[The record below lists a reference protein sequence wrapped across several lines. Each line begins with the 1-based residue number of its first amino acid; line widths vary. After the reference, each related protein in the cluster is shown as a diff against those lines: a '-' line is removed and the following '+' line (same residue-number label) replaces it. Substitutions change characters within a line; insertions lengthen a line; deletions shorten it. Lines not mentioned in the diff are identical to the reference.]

1 MRLRLRGLQVE
12 IVSSLFVVMLA
23 GIAVLSVVMGSL
35 AARTVERSA
44 MDQLRVSARY
54 LERLAVIGSLRLSDL
69 SAVAQTIAAHRSGIR
84 WRVFDAQ
91 GREVGQGADVA
102 VLELDTA
109 RVFDAARRSGEVIER
124 GGFPLGDVVLVSR
137 LHTPSGQRG
146 FIVGVVTRAVLME
159 KLSPLLRSG
168 AWVLTIAAALF
179 VAFGAYL
186 LRRRIVLPV
195 HQLSAATRSVAEGDL
210 TVRTSLSGGDEL
222 VALAAN
228 FNRMAESLERE
239 RTALFR
245 ATESLTRS
253 ERLASVGRL
262 AAGVAHE
269 VGNPVGAILGYTEL
283 ALRDSGL
290 SQRSREAAEQIR
302 REALRVRELVREL
315 LDLARSEELRFEPA
329 QPLKLLERVCHRMA
343 GQEILRDVQLTV
355 VGNPELGPVM
365 TDARRVEQIL
375 VNLIENAAHALAG
388 QAAAQIE
395 LDCRPAQLNARSGR
409 RRDDPK
415 RSSSEATRR
424 PDAVAL
430 CVTDNGPGIDAAVL
444 SQVFDPFFTTK
455 DPGKG
460 TGLGLWNGHRL
471 AELLG
476 GRLEVESA
484 SGRTQ
489 FSLVLPASDTEDPDG
504 RPTRSDYR

>member
-1 MRLRLRGLQVE
+1 MRPRLRGLQVE

-44 MDQLRVSARY
+44 MDQLRVSARH
-54 LERLAVIGSLRLSDL
+54 LERLAVVGSLRLGDL
-69 SAVAQTIAAHRSGIR
+69 AAVAQTIAAHRSGIH
-84 WRVFDAQ
+84 WRVFDEQ
-91 GREVGQGADVA
+91 GREVGRGADVA
-102 VLELDTA
+102 TLELDSA
-109 RVFDAARRSGEVIER
+109 RVFAAARRSGEVIER
-124 GGFPLGDVVLVSR
+124 GGFPLGDLVLVSR
-137 LHTPSGQRG
+137 LAMPSGQRG
-146 FIVGVVTRAVLME
+146 FIVGVVTRDALME
-159 KLSPLLRSG
+159 KLRPLLRSG
-168 AWVLTIAAALF
+168 TWVLTIAAVLF
-179 VAFGAYL
+179 VVFGAYL
-186 LRRRIVLPV
+186 LRRRIVLPI

-239 RTALFR
+239 RSALFR
-245 ATESLTRS
+245 ATESLARS
-253 ERLASVGRL
+253 ERLASVGCL

-269 VGNPVGAILGYTEL
+269 VGNPVGAILGYAEL
-283 ALRDSGL
+283 ALRDSEL
-290 SQRSREAAEQIR
+290 SERSREAAEQIR

-329 QPLKLLERVCHRMA
+329 QPLALLERVCRRMV
-343 GQEILRDVQLTV
+343 GQEILRDVEMTV
-355 VGNPELGPVM
+355 IPSPEPGSVV

-375 VNLIENAAHALAG
+375 VNLIENAAHSLGG
-388 QAAAQIE
+388 QPAAQIE
-395 LDCRPAQLNARSGR
+395 LNCRPAHLNAHPGR

-415 RSSSEATRR
+415 RRSFGGTRR
-424 PDAVAL
+424 PDAIAL
-430 CVTDNGPGIDAAVL
+430 CVTDNGPGIDAEVL
-444 SQVFDPFFTTK
+444 PHVFDPFFTTK

-504 RPTRSDYR
+504 RSTRSDHR